1 MNYKIKLKIRKRDNK
16 LQLVNY
22 FEITMSVNV
31 NF

>member
-31 NF
+31 NI